1 MGHTPRWCGQ
11 PLWVV
16 GLGRDGT
23 SHGTHEFPS
32 SPSPLGSSVSRKAGK
47 KNLTGTTKFKYEK
60 KKRHEFWS
68 WW

>member
-23 SHGTHEFPS
+23 SHGTHEFPLS
-32 SPSPLGSSVSRKAGK
+32 LFPPGSPVCRKAGK
-47 KNLTGTTKFKYEK
+47 KKP
-60 KKRHEFWS
+60 HWDHQI
-68 WW
+68 